1 MQTNYVSAASE
12 AAGLDLFITVP
23 EDLLNLGVGRSL
35 DAKRV
40 TALLSLKK
48 EDVSK
53 IATVAPSSVRY
64 DESMPLAVRERMEE
78 IASVMNMVAQTFQ
91 GDEDKTVAW
100 FKARNPL
107 LGDISPRDMIR
118 LGRYERLRRFIINA
132 LIARR
137 GASAKVELASA

>member
-1 MQTNYVSAASE
+1 
-12 AAGLDLFITVP
+12 
-23 EDLLNLGVGRSL
+23 
-35 DAKRV
+35 
-40 TALLSLKK
+40 
-48 EDVSK
+48 
-53 IATVAPSSVRY
+53 
-64 DESMPLAVRERMEE
+64 MPLAVRERMEE